1 MMAFSPANN
10 ALISHS
16 ERFDFRFEAG
26 DHSNNLSQYE
36 ALIYGGVFAIFNCT
50 FPSCPY

>member
-1 MMAFSPANN
+1 MASLLPPNN
-10 ALISHS
+10 AQIIHS
-16 ERFDFRFEAG
+16 ERFDFRFEAR

-36 ALIYGGVFAIFNCT
+36 ALIYGVVFAIFNCT